1 MRTITARVAAV
12 RRALDPQ
19 HVGRR
24 AGRLGD
30 VVPDRTPRR
39 PAIAAVG
46 LLLGL
51 VATAATESCANASS
65 PTSQPLTISAGL
77 SQTHF
82 WVGHYLDPFADA
94 IEAETDLAF
103 TRFYAGEL
111 VAVGGELDALES
123 GVISVA
129 APMLAPYHEG
139 RFPLS
144 DVTQLPT
151 YGTDARMITRAFQ
164 RLLASETEVTNGKT
178 FYNYE
183 IGDKGLVAWGLG
195 ATGAYAISTTGAELN
210 RVMDFRGMPIRAGS
224 ALHTIVL
231 ERLGVTPVTMPA
243 ASAYEALSRG
253 TLDGVILSIGDW
265 VSYSLEELLTYTITD
280 VAIGHWQS
288 YLAVTQRTW
297 NSLTD
302 QQRASW
308 VRVADAVT
316 TRNAEYIDEQ
326 DRAVQA
332 RARAN
337 DATFVAVDQLPAAM
351 RDHIGRAASE
361 TWTQWVQQTEQN
373 GHPARATAVL
383 WAELVR
389 AEGGGLPEG
398 VADSLGLEP

>member
-1 MRTITARVAAV
+1 MIPDSKQRTPTAAAV
-12 RRALDPQ
+12 
-19 HVGRR
+19 
-24 AGRLGD
+24 
-30 VVPDRTPRR
+30 VVF
-39 PAIAAVG
+39 
-46 LLLGL
+46 LGL
-51 VATAATESCANASS
+51 VATATAQSCSSS
-65 PTSQPLTISAGL
+65 PSPTTSQPLTISAGL

-82 WVGHYLDPFADA
+82 WVGNYMDPFADA

-111 VAVGGELDALES
+111 VAVGGELDALQS

-151 YGTDARMITRAFQ
+151 YGTDSRMITRAFQ
-164 RLLASETEVTNGKT
+164 RLLASEAEVTEGKT
-178 FYNYE
+178 FYDYE
-183 IGDKGLVAWGLG
+183 IADKGLVAWGLG

-210 RVMDFRGMPIRAGS
+210 RPADFRGMPVRAGS

-253 TLDGVILSIGDW
+253 TIDGIILSIGDW
-265 VSYSLEELLTYTITD
+265 VSYSLEELLTYTVTD

-288 YLAVTQRTW
+288 YLAVTERTW
-297 NSLTD
+297 NGLTD
-302 QQRASW
+302 EQRDTW
-308 VRVADAVT
+308 DRVARAVT

-326 DRAVQA
+326 DRAVRA

-337 DATFVAVDQLPAAM
+337 GATFVAVQQLPAAM
-351 RDHIGRAASE
+351 RDHIARAASE
-361 TWTQWVQQTEQN
+361 TWIQWIEQTERN

-383 WAELVR
+383 WAELLL
-389 AEGGGLPEG
+389 AQGGALPDG
-398 VADSLGLEP
+398 VADYLGLGP

>member
-1 MRTITARVAAV
+1 MMPGRT
-12 RRALDPQ
+12 Q
-19 HVGRR
+19 
-24 AGRLGD
+24 
-30 VVPDRTPRR
+30 RTP
-39 PAIAAVG
+39 AAAAVG
-46 LLLGL
+46 LFLGL
-51 VATAATESCANASS
+51 LATATAQSCSSS
-65 PTSQPLTISAGL
+65 PSQTASQPLTISAGL

-82 WVGHYLDPFADA
+82 WVGNYMDPFADA

-151 YGTDARMITRAFQ
+151 YGTDSRMITRAFQ
-164 RLLASETEVTNGKT
+164 RLLASEAEVTEGKT
-178 FYNYE
+178 FYDYE
-183 IGDKGLVAWGLG
+183 IADKELVSWGLG
-195 ATGAYAISTTGAELN
+195 ATGAYAISTTGAEL
-210 RVMDFRGMPIRAGS
+210 RRPADFRGMPVRAGS

-253 TLDGVILSIGDW
+253 TIDGIILSIGDW
-265 VSYSLEELLTYTITD
+265 VSYSLEELLTYTVTD

-288 YLAVTQRTW
+288 YLTVTERTW
-297 NSLTD
+297 HGLTD
-302 QQRASW
+302 EQRDTW
-308 VRVADAVT
+308 DRVAREVA

-326 DRAVQA
+326 DRAVRA
-332 RARAN
+332 RARASG
-337 DATFVAVDQLPAAM
+337 ATFVAVQQLPAAM
-351 RDHIGRAASE
+351 RDHIARAATE
-361 TWTQWVQQTEQN
+361 TWIQWIEQTERN

-383 WAELVR
+383 WAELLLVQ
-389 AEGGGLPEG
+389 GGALPDG
-398 VADSLGLEP
+398 VADYLGLRA

>member
-1 MRTITARVAAV
+1 M
-12 RRALDPQ
+12 
-19 HVGRR
+19 
-24 AGRLGD
+24 
-30 VVPDRTPRR
+30 
-39 PAIAAVG
+39 
-46 LLLGL
+46 
-51 VATAATESCANASS
+51 
-65 PTSQPLTISAGL
+65 SAGL

-82 WVGHYLDPFADA
+82 WVGNYMDPFADA

-151 YGTDARMITRAFQ
+151 YGTDSRMITRAFQ
-164 RLLASETEVTNGKT
+164 RLLASEVEVSAGKT
-178 FYNYE
+178 FYDYE
-183 IGDKGLVAWGLG
+183 IADKGLVAWGLG
-195 ATGAYAISTTGAELN
+195 ATGAYAISTTGAELT
-210 RVMDFRGMPIRAGS
+210 RVEDFRGMPVRAGS

-253 TLDGVILSIGDW
+253 TIDGIILSIGDW
-265 VSYSLEELLTYTITD
+265 VSYSLEELLTYTVTD

-297 NSLTD
+297 DGLTD
-302 QQRASW
+302 EQREAW
-308 VRVADAVT
+308 GRVAGAVT
-316 TRNAEYIDEQ
+316 ASNAEYIDEQ
-326 DRAVQA
+326 DRDV
-332 RARAN
+332 RARAQA
-337 DATFVAVDQLPAAM
+337 DGATFVAVQQLPVEM
-351 RDHIGRAASE
+351 RDHIARAAAE
-361 TWTQWVQQTEQN
+361 TWIQWIEQTERN

-383 WAELVR
+383 WAELVV
-389 AEGGGLPEG
+389 AQGGALPDG
-398 VADSLGLEP
+398 VADYLSLGSR

>member
-1 MRTITARVAAV
+1 MK
-12 RRALDPQ
+12 P
-19 HVGRR
+19 
-24 AGRLGD
+24 
-30 VVPDRTPRR
+30 RTP
-39 PAIAAVG
+39 AATAVG
-46 LLLGL
+46 MLLGL
-51 VATAATESCANASS
+51 VAVATAQSCSSSS
-65 PTSQPLTISAGL
+65 PTTSRPLTISAGL

-82 WVGHYLDPFADA
+82 WVGNYMDPFVDA

-151 YGTDARMITRAFQ
+151 YGTDSRMITRAFD
-164 RLLASETEVTNGKT
+164 RLLASEAEVAAGHT
-178 FYNYE
+178 FYDYE
-183 IGDKGLVAWGLG
+183 IADKGLVAWGLG
-195 ATGAYAISTTGAELN
+195 ATGAYAISTTGAELT
-210 RVMDFRGMPIRAGS
+210 RPADFRGMPVRAGS

-243 ASAYEALSRG
+243 AAAYEALSRG
-253 TLDGVILSIGDW
+253 TIDGIILSIGDW
-265 VSYSLEELLTYTITD
+265 VSYSLEELLTYTVTD

-288 YLAVTQRTW
+288 YLAVTERTW
-297 NSLTD
+297 DGLTD
-302 QQRASW
+302 AQRATW
-308 VRVADAVT
+308 DRVARAAT

-332 RARAN
+332 RARATG
-337 DATFVAVDQLPAAM
+337 ATFVSVEQLPAAM
-351 RDHIGRAASE
+351 RDHIARAATE
-361 TWTQWVQQTEQN
+361 TWVQWIEQTERD

-383 WAELVR
+383 WAELLQ
-389 AEGGGLPEG
+389 AEGGALPEG
-398 VADSLGLEP
+398 VADYLTPGP

>member
-1 MRTITARVAAV
+1 MPA
-12 RRALDPQ
+12 
-19 HVGRR
+19 
-24 AGRLGD
+24 
-30 VVPDRTPRR
+30 RTPRT
-39 PAIAAVG
+39 PAAAALGVW
-46 LLLGL
+46 LGL
-51 VATAATESCANASS
+51 VAASAAPSCSSSSS
-65 PTSQPLTISAGL
+65 PTTSQPLTMSAGL

-82 WVGHYLDPFADA
+82 WVGNYMDPFADA

-151 YGTDARMITRAFQ
+151 YGTDSRMITRAFQ
-164 RLLASETEVTNGKT
+164 RLLASEVEVSAGKT
-178 FYNYE
+178 FYDYE
-183 IGDKGLVAWGLG
+183 IADKGLVAWGLG
-195 ATGAYAISTTGAELN
+195 ATGAYAISTTGAELT
-210 RVMDFRGMPIRAGS
+210 RVEDFRGMPVRAGS

-253 TLDGVILSIGDW
+253 TIDGIILSIGDW
-265 VSYSLEELLTYTITD
+265 VSYSLEELLTYTVTD

-297 NSLTD
+297 DGLTD
-302 QQRASW
+302 EQREAW
-308 VRVADAVT
+308 GRVAGAVT
-316 TRNAEYIDEQ
+316 ASNAEYIDEQ
-326 DRAVQA
+326 DRDV
-332 RARAN
+332 RARAQA
-337 DATFVAVDQLPAAM
+337 DGATFVAVQQLPVEM
-351 RDHIGRAASE
+351 RDHIARAAAE
-361 TWTQWVQQTEQN
+361 TWIQWIEQTERN

-383 WAELVR
+383 WAELVV
-389 AEGGGLPEG
+389 AQGGALPDG
-398 VADSLGLEP
+398 VADYLSLGSR

>member
-1 MRTITARVAAV
+1 MM
-12 RRALDPQ
+12 
-19 HVGRR
+19 
-24 AGRLGD
+24 
-30 VVPDRTPRR
+30 PDRKQRTP
-39 PAIAAVG
+39 AAAAVG
-46 LLLGL
+46 VFLGL
-51 VATAATESCANASS
+51 VGTATAQGCSSS
-65 PTSQPLTISAGL
+65 PSPTTSRPLTISAGL

-82 WVGHYLDPFADA
+82 GVGNYMDPFADA

-151 YGTDARMITRAFQ
+151 YGTDSRMITRAFQ
-164 RLLASETEVTNGKT
+164 HLLASEAEVTEGKT
-178 FYNYE
+178 FYDYE
-183 IGDKGLVAWGLG
+183 IADKGLVAWGLG

-210 RVMDFRGMPIRAGS
+210 RPADFRGMPVRAGS

-253 TLDGVILSIGDW
+253 TIDGIILSIGDW

-288 YLAVTQRTW
+288 YLAVTERTW
-297 NSLTD
+297 NGLTD
-302 QQRASW
+302 EQRDTW
-308 VRVADAVT
+308 NRVARAVT

-326 DRAVQA
+326 DRAVRA
-332 RARAN
+332 RARGAG
-337 DATFVAVDQLPAAM
+337 ATFVTVQQLPAAM
-351 RDHIGRAASE
+351 RGHIARAATE
-361 TWTQWVQQTEQN
+361 TWIQWIEQTERN

-383 WAELVR
+383 WAELLL
-389 AEGGGLPEG
+389 AQGGALPEG
-398 VADSLGLEP
+398 VADYLGLRP

>member
-1 MRTITARVAAV
+1 MPHRT
-12 RRALDPQ
+12 Q
-19 HVGRR
+19 
-24 AGRLGD
+24 
-30 VVPDRTPRR
+30 RTPTT
-39 PAIAAVG
+39 AAVG
-46 LLLGL
+46 LLLLL
-51 VATAATESCANASS
+51 VATVTVQGCSSS
-65 PTSQPLTISAGL
+65 PGPTTSQPLTISAGL

-82 WVGHYLDPFADA
+82 WVGNYMDPFADA

-129 APMLAPYHEG
+129 APLLAPYHEG

-151 YGTDARMITRAFQ
+151 YGTDSRMITRAFQ
-164 RLLASETEVTNGKT
+164 RLLASEVEVRAGKT
-178 FYNYE
+178 FHDYE
-183 IGDKGLVAWGLG
+183 ITDKGLVAWGLG

-210 RVMDFRGMPIRAGS
+210 RVEDFRGMPVRAGS

-253 TLDGVILSIGDW
+253 TIDGIILSIGDW
-265 VSYSLEELLTYTITD
+265 VSYSLEELLTYTVTD

-288 YLAVTQRTW
+288 YLAMTQPTW
-297 NSLTD
+297 DGLTAE
-302 QQRASW
+302 QREAW
-308 VRVADAVT
+308 GRVADAVT
-316 TRNAEYIDEQ
+316 ASNAEYIDEQ
-326 DRAVQA
+326 DRDV
-332 RARAN
+332 RARAQGAG
-337 DATFVAVDQLPAAM
+337 ATFVAVQQLPAEM
-351 RDHIGRAASE
+351 RDHIARAATE
-361 TWTQWVQQTEQN
+361 TWIQWIEQTERN

-389 AEGGGLPEG
+389 AEGGALPEG
-398 VADSLGLEP
+398 VGEYLGLDL

>member
-1 MRTITARVAAV
+1 M
-12 RRALDPQ
+12 L
-19 HVGRR
+19 
-24 AGRLGD
+24 
-30 VVPDRTPRR
+30 DRTQRT
-39 PAIAAVG
+39 PAAAAVG
-46 LLLGL
+46 VFLGL
-51 VATAATESCANASS
+51 VATATAQSCSSS
-65 PTSQPLTISAGL
+65 PSPTTSPPLTISAGL

-82 WVGHYLDPFADA
+82 WVGNFMDPFADA

-151 YGTDARMITRAFQ
+151 YGTDSPMITRAFQ
-164 RLLASETEVTNGKT
+164 RLLASEAEVTEGKT
-178 FYNYE
+178 FYDYE
-183 IGDKGLVAWGLG
+183 IADKGLVAWGLG

-210 RVMDFRGMPIRAGS
+210 RPTDFRGMPVRAGS
-224 ALHTIVL
+224 TLHTIVL

-253 TLDGVILSIGDW
+253 TIDGIILSIGDW
-265 VSYSLEELLTYTITD
+265 VSYSLEELLTYTVTN

-288 YLAVTQRTW
+288 YLAVTERTW
-297 NSLTD
+297 HGLTD
-302 QQRASW
+302 EQRDTW
-308 VRVADAVT
+308 DRVARAVT

-326 DRAVQA
+326 DRAVRA
-332 RARAN
+332 LARAN
-337 DATFVAVDQLPAAM
+337 GATFVAVEQLPAAM
-351 RDHIGRAASE
+351 RRHIARAATE
-361 TWTQWVQQTEQN
+361 TWIQWIEQTERN

-383 WAELVR
+383 WAELLL
-389 AEGGGLPEG
+389 AQGGALPEG
-398 VADSLGLEP
+398 IADYLEIRT

>member
-1 MRTITARVAAV
+1 MMRDRTQRTPPVAAI
-12 RRALDPQ
+12 
-19 HVGRR
+19 G
-24 AGRLGD
+24 
-30 VVPDRTPRR
+30 VV
-39 PAIAAVG
+39 
-46 LLLGL
+46 LGL
-51 VATAATESCANASS
+51 VAAATAQSCSS
-65 PTSQPLTISAGL
+65 SSGPTTSRPLTISAGL

-82 WVGHYLDPFADA
+82 WVGSYMDPFADA

-151 YGTDARMITRAFQ
+151 YGTDSRMITRAFQ
-164 RLLASETEVTNGKT
+164 RLLASDAEVTAGTT
-178 FYNYE
+178 FYDYE
-183 IGDKGLVAWGLG
+183 IADKGLVAWGLG
-195 ATGAYAISTTGAELN
+195 ATGAYAISTTGAELT
-210 RVMDFRGMPIRAGS
+210 RPADFRGMPVRAGS

-253 TLDGVILSIGDW
+253 TIDGIILSIGDW
-265 VSYSLEELLTYTITD
+265 VSYSLEELLTYTVTD

-288 YLAVTQRTW
+288 YLAVTERMWQGLTAEQRDTW
-297 NSLTD
+297 D
-302 QQRASW
+302 
-308 VRVADAVT
+308 RVARAAT

-326 DRAVQA
+326 DRAV
-332 RARAN
+332 RARAAAN
-337 DATFVAVDQLPAAM
+337 GATFVAVQQLPAAM
-351 RDHIGRAASE
+351 RDHIARAATE
-361 TWTQWVQQTEQN
+361 TWIQWIEQTERN

-383 WAELVR
+383 WAELVL
-389 AEGGGLPEG
+389 ALGGALPEG
-398 VADSLGLEP
+398 VADYLELSS

>member
-1 MRTITARVAAV
+1 M
-12 RRALDPQ
+12 
-19 HVGRR
+19 
-24 AGRLGD
+24 
-30 VVPDRTPRR
+30 PDRTQRTPT
-39 PAIAAVG
+39 AAAVG
-46 LLLGL
+46 VFLGL
-51 VATAATESCANASS
+51 VATATAPSCSSS
-65 PTSQPLTISAGL
+65 PSPTTSRPLTISAGL
-77 SQTHF
+77 SRTHF
-82 WVGHYLDPFADA
+82 WVGHYMDPFADA

-151 YGTDARMITRAFQ
+151 YGTDSRMITSAFQ
-164 RLLASETEVTNGKT
+164 RLLASEAEVTAGTT
-178 FYNYE
+178 FYDYE
-183 IGDKGLVAWGLG
+183 IADKGLVAWGLG

-210 RVMDFRGMPIRAGS
+210 RPADFRGMPVRAGS

-253 TLDGVILSIGDW
+253 TIDGIILSIGDW
-265 VSYSLEELLTYTITD
+265 VSYSLEELLTYTVTD

-288 YLAVTQRTW
+288 YLAVTERMW
-297 NSLTD
+297 NGLTD
-302 QQRASW
+302 EQRATW
-308 VRVADAVT
+308 DRVARAVT

-326 DRAVQA
+326 DRAVRA
-332 RARAN
+332 RARATG
-337 DATFVAVDQLPAAM
+337 ATFVAVQRLPAAM
-351 RDHIGRAASE
+351 RDHIARAATE
-361 TWTQWVQQTEQN
+361 TWIQWIEQTERN

-383 WAELVR
+383 WAELLL
-389 AEGGGLPEG
+389 AQGGALPDG
-398 VADSLGLEP
+398 VADHLGLGP